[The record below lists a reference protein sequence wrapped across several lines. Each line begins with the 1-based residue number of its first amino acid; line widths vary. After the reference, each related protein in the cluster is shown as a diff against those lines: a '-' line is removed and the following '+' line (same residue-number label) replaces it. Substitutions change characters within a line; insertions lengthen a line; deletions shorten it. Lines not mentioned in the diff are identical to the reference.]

1 MNVTDIMSS
10 PVYVVT
16 TDEPVSHARNLML
29 KHKIST
35 LLVLDEGKMVGIV
48 TKSDI
53 SDRLAQAEPLW
64 RRRPIDQ
71 IPIKLMMTESVITI
85 YPEASISQAVSL
97 MLENNVHDIPVVKK
111 DVVGIVTR
119 TDIVRYVAEKAKDI
133 DIKVSGLMT
142 KEIVFVHRHHTINHI
157 IDEMNKNEI
166 ERVIVKNDLGK
177 AVGIVS
183 RRELAFNQIT
193 DNEGKLS
200 MKNIKMARKPTSGG
214 QKTYRYIKEVPLIAE
229 DIMTSPVLLIGIEE
243 NVKEA
248 AKKMIEE
255 NLTALSVTNGEEI
268 VGIISRTDIMKA
280 VSNPAPKLQD
290 L

>member
-183 RRELAFNQIT
+183 RMELAFNQIT